1 MFFRTWLKKH
11 REEDSPIG
19 DLADA
24 AFGTKGWRGRTP
36 QSLLLVM
43 RNNEACCEAEEAF
56 VEAMYEWAVECK
68 SS

>member
-1 MFFRTWLKKH
+1 MVFRTWLKK
-11 REEDSPIG
+11 RRKEDSPIG

-24 AFGTKGWRGRTP
+24 ALGTKGWRGRSP

-43 RNNEACCEAEEAF
+43 RNKDACWEAEEAF
-56 VEAMYEWAVECK
+56 VEAMYEWAIECK